1 VAGRR
6 GPLIPPP
13 DTNGPRV
20 RLGVVWAMGLLAAL
34 FAGPR
39 WMALLLAP
47 VACLAALQASRS
59 WRTADGGRRPIDGV
73 AGAGAAALVVAAAF
87 GYAGLIV
94 AVVGVAVAAV
104 VVDRAVASRQKA
116 GRVKVRR
123 NFARTLVLAAI
134 PGAAGGA
141 PVALR
146 AVSSHGAVVALAL
159 CTFAMVYD
167 ASSYL
172 VGAGADRP
180 WEGIAAGLASIG
192 AVTVAVAAILDPPFT
207 GVSPWA
213 LGIAAALLAPFGPAV
228 ATIVLGDRMAW
239 APALRRLDTLI
250 VLGPVWTALALI
262 MVG

>member
-1 VAGRR
+1 
-6 GPLIPPP
+6 
-13 DTNGPRV
+13 
-20 RLGVVWAMGLLAAL
+20 
-34 FAGPR
+34 
-39 WMALLLAP
+39 
-47 VACLAALQASRS
+47 
-59 WRTADGGRRPIDGV
+59 
-73 AGAGAAALVVAAAF
+73 
-87 GYAGLIV
+87 
-94 AVVGVAVAAV
+94 
-104 VVDRAVASRQKA
+104 
-116 GRVKVRR
+116 
-123 NFARTLVLAAI
+123 
-134 PGAAGGA
+134 
-141 PVALR
+141 VALR

-207 GVSPWA
+207 GISPWA

-228 ATIVLGDRMAW
+228 ATILLGDRMAW

-250 VLGPVWTALALI
+250 VLGPVWTALALM